1 METTR
6 REALRWGGA
15 AIAAA
20 LASPVLA
27 QAPSE
32 ESAEPYCGF
41 RDSMRASP
49 SFRGAP
55 RLLAGE
61 RPFRR
66 GSYRL
71 EGVQEGDQF
80 VIHNYG
86 HGGAGITM
94 SWGSAL
100 QVVRIYLAHEQRSRI
115 DEIAILGAGVMGLTA
130 ATLLAELK
138 LGLKITIHA
147 ERFPPHT
154 TSDIAGGQWSP
165 AGVATTG
172 RTDYE
177 LILRDSYR
185 MHKARGPRFG
195 VSERPNYVLAARSG
209 FERLPPDILGPGR
222 CLENLPFSRL
232 DQPGRAFTTLLV
244 EPPIFLRRLM
254 RDLRADPFVRFVP
267 RAFSSREEIAALPEK
282 IVVNCTGL
290 GAKQLWGDEAMVP
303 VRGQLVLLP
312 PQRNLNYLLS
322 GFSCDSDDPTREWLQ
337 YLFPRRD
344 GIVIGGTYERG
355 HSGPPQPAVCRE
367 LLLRMKRL
375 FAGEPDSCAVAPF
388 PA

>member
-1 METTR
+1 MDTTR

-20 LASPVLA
+20 LASPAFA
-27 QAPSE
+27 QGPAE
-32 ESAEPYCGF
+32 EPAAECGF
-41 RDSMRASP
+41 RDPMRASP
-49 SFRGAP
+49 SFRGPA

-71 EGVQEGDQF
+71 EGVQEGEQF

-100 QVVRIYLAHEQRSRI
+100 QVLRIYLAHEARGRT
-115 DEIAILGAGVMGLTA
+115 DEIAVLGAGAMGLTA
-130 ATLLAELK
+130 ATLLKELG
-138 LGLKITIHA
+138 LRLKITIYA

-165 AGVATTG
+165 AGVAHAG
-172 RTDYE
+172 RSDYDQ
-177 LILRDSYR
+177 ILRDSYH
-185 MHKARGPRFG
+185 MHKTRGVRFG
-195 VSERPNYVLAARSG
+195 VSERPNYVLSDRSG
-209 FERLPPDILGPGR
+209 FDRIPAEIIGAGR
-222 CLENLPFSRL
+222 CLERLPFSRL
-232 DQPGRAFTTLLV
+232 DHRGRVFTTLLV
-244 EPPIFLRRLM
+244 EPPIFLRRLV
-254 RDLRADPFVRFVP
+254 RDLRADPRVRFVP
-267 RAFSSREEIAALPEK
+267 RAFASREEIATLPQK
-282 IVVNCTGL
+282 IVVNCTGI

-322 GFSCDSDDPTREWLQ
+322 GHSCDSGDPNREWLQ
-337 YLFPRRD
+337 YLFPRQD

-355 HSGPPQPAVCRE
+355 LSGPPQAAVCRE
-367 LLLRMKRL
+367 MLLRMRRL
-375 FAGEPDSCAVAPF
+375 FAGDRDSCTVAPF